1 MLLCY
6 CTRCRFLNTPLW
18 ECSRSCVIRSSATPQ
33 QYNTNQFLTVIAHIS
48 LRACP
53 EQPSPALIAL
63 HCAQA
68 FALPPI
74 PLVSKRTFGRIK
86 TCMPAYNL
94 DKNPYPFVDVITGY
108 APSKTSSLMP
118 LVARPFDVNNILKV
132 AVNQLHVV
140 AYIVSSL

>member
-1 MLLCY
+1 
-6 CTRCRFLNTPLW
+6 
-18 ECSRSCVIRSSATPQ
+18 
-33 QYNTNQFLTVIAHIS
+33 
-48 LRACP
+48 
-53 EQPSPALIAL
+53 
-63 HCAQA
+63 
-68 FALPPI
+68 
-74 PLVSKRTFGRIK
+74 
-86 TCMPAYNL
+86 MPAYNL